1 MTAVRKS
8 FVERGWHLPDRR
20 LPGGTVTAVR
30 DAVLGH
36 LDAAERAGG
45 AARAWAAFPK
55 PHLVLPAVV
64 ELADRPEITESV
76 RDVLGAAFGIW
87 SSAIFVS
94 PPGTGTGFG
103 WHQDALSYDLD
114 GDGGRA
120 LRVWVALTP
129 ATRENGTMW
138 FADGSHRWGTLD
150 HDLDDPDRGRS
161 LSPDRV
167 PGEKFPV
174 LLDEGGFSMH
184 DLRLAHSSGRNTT
197 DRPRINVAVD
207 YVAPEAVPGAGCAG
221 VLPLTAGFRAPWR
234 TEPDPRNSDAART
247 RRACVTE
254 SARRLRSALD
264 LAARDGLTLALG
276 PADDA

>member
-1 MTAVRKS
+1 MTAARKG
-8 FVERGWHLPDRR
+8 FLERGWRLPERR
-20 LPGGTVTAVR
+20 LPGGTVRAVR
-30 DAVLGH
+30 YAVVSH

-45 AARAWAAFPK
+45 AARAWATFPK
-55 PHLVLPAVV
+55 PHLVVPAIV
-64 ELADRPEITESV
+64 ELADSPEITESV
-76 RDVLGAAFGIW
+76 GDVLGEAFGIW

-114 GDGGRA
+114 GDEGRA

-129 ATRENGTMW
+129 ATPENGTMW
-138 FADGSHRWGTLD
+138 FADGSHRCGTLD
-150 HDLDDPDRGRS
+150 HDLDDPVRGQS
-161 LSPDRV
+161 VSPDRV

-174 LLDEGGFSMH
+174 VLDEGGFSMH

-197 DRPRINVAVD
+197 DGPRINVALD

-221 VLPLTAGFRAPWR
+221 VLPLTAGFQTPWR
-234 TEPDPRNSDAART
+234 VEPDPRKAAAAQAHE
-247 RRACVTE
+247 ACVTE
-254 SARRLRSALD
+254 SARRLRSAMD
-264 LAARDGLTLALG
+264 LAARDGLPLVLG